1 MIAAA
6 GYDAALR
13 QATHAEPQGE
23 AAAASKALAGPAR
36 RLALPAAG
44 GGWAPLDEGLGGGP
58 DAAPAPAEPRRKR
71 LGPAA
76 RRPLGA
82 NGAGPP
88 ARTMLGMR

>member
-1 MIAAA
+1 VIGTA
-6 GYDAALR
+6 GYNAALH

-44 GGWAPLDEGLGGGP
+44 GGWTPLDEGLGGS
-58 DAAPAPAEPRRKR
+58 DTAPAQAEPRRKR

-82 NGAGPP
+82 NGAGRP
-88 ARTMLGMR
+88 AGTMLGMR